1 MASVAWLTGGAP
13 VEAQTATVPNYN
25 AEGKLILPVGF
36 EEWVFVGA
44 DLGVAYKREAFGSTA
59 VEAARSTPRE
69 IFHNIYINREAY
81 DFFRANKEFPEPTL
95 LVMEE
100 FEANDKD
107 PGNVLERGVFED
119 MRVGLEVAVKNSRR
133 PDGST
138 TPWAYY
144 TYMSA
149 FDPTHHLATEA
160 EAESDGFCFECH
172 KAHAQKDNVWVQ
184 FYPTLRKLLE

>member
-1 MASVAWLTGGAP
+1 MARFHRLGVTLLASVAWLTGGAP

-44 DLGVAYKREAFGSTA
+44 DPGVASTGSVREHRGRSCALY
-59 VEAARSTPRE
+59 AAK

-119 MRVGLEVAVKNSRR
+119 IGWVSMRGEELTPPGREHDALGLL
-133 PDGST
+133 
-138 TPWAYY
+138 
-144 TYMSA
+144 
-149 FDPTHHLATEA
+149 HLHVRFR
-160 EAESDGFCFECH
+160 SDASFRHGGGGGI
-172 KAHAQKDNVWVQ
+172 
-184 FYPTLRKLLE
+184 